1 MRLLTGVAGTPMPA
15 IADSVEDYRKSDEK
29 DADVREASLWDLANY
44 VRSLGPERLNWASL
58 LSIPPATGAVPSDP
72 NAEFWTKRPG
82 AVLPLVGQVI
92 VDPRNFNPTVD
103 MLTVRAVYT
112 EQEAV
117 FHLTWDD
124 PTASDPT
131 KGAPKPDMVAVQ
143 LPTGPGTG
151 DRPYFLMGDGSHPV
165 YLLTWRAGAEV
176 GEATAAGVGKM
187 TPQAGEA
194 VQAKGQ
200 VAYDAGQYRAVIRR
214 PLKTADAPDFVF
226 RPGEFFPV
234 AFWAWDGS
242 DGDDGPKAAVSTWYY
257 ARLEPPPSKRQ
268 FVMPPI
274 LALVA
279 GAAELGLA
287 RWARRRREAA

>member
-29 DADVREASLWDLANY
+29 DPDVREASLWDLANY
-44 VRSLGPERLNWASL
+44 VRSLGPDR
-58 LSIPPATGAVPSDP
+58 PALAAVKSVAHVVGGVPDDP

-82 AVLPLVGQVI
+82 AAFPLVGQVI

-112 EQEAV
+112 DQDIV
-117 FHLTWDD
+117 LHLTWDD

-131 KGAPKPDMVAVQ
+131 QGAPKADMLAVQ
-143 LPTGPGTG
+143 FPTGQGAG
-151 DRPYFLMGDGSHPV
+151 DRPYFLMGDGSNPV
-165 YLLTWRAGAEV
+165 YLLTWRAGAGA
-176 GEATAAGVGKM
+176 GEATATGAGKI

-194 VQAKGQ
+194 VQVKGQ
-200 VAYDAGQYRAVIRR
+200 AVYDAGQYRLVVRR
-214 PLKTADAPDFVF
+214 PLKTADSQDFVF

-242 DGDDGPKAAVSTWYY
+242 DGDDGPKAAISTWYY
-257 ARLEPPPSKRQ
+257 ARLEPPASNRR
-268 FVMPPI
+268 FVLPPV
-274 LALVA
+274 LALVT
-279 GAAELGLA
+279 GAAGVGLT
-287 RWARRRREAA
+287 RWAQRRNAA

>member
-1 MRLLTGVAGTPMPA
+1 
-15 IADSVEDYRKSDEK
+15 
-29 DADVREASLWDLANY
+29 
-44 VRSLGPERLNWASL
+44 
-58 LSIPPATGAVPSDP
+58 
-72 NAEFWTKRPG
+72 
-82 AVLPLVGQVI
+82 
-92 VDPRNFNPTVD
+92 
-103 MLTVRAVYT
+103 
-112 EQEAV
+112 
-117 FHLTWDD
+117 
-124 PTASDPT
+124 
-131 KGAPKPDMVAVQ
+131 
-143 LPTGPGTG
+143 
-151 DRPYFLMGDGSHPV
+151 
-165 YLLTWRAGAEV
+165 LLTWRAGAEV
-176 GEATAAGVGKM
+176 GEATAVGVGKM

-242 DGDDGPKAAVSTWYY
+242 DGDEGPKAAISTWYY

>member
-58 LSIPPATGAVPSDP
+58 LSVPLVTGAPPTDP

-82 AVLPLVGQVI
+82 AALPLVGQVI
-92 VDPRNFNPTVD
+92 VDPRNFNPTID
-103 MLTVRAVYT
+103 MVTVRAVYT
-112 EQEAV
+112 EREAV

-143 LPTGPGTG
+143 FPTGQGTG
-151 DRPYFLMGDGSHPV
+151 DRPYFLMGDRSHPV
-165 YLLTWRAGAEV
+165 YLLTWRAGADV
-176 GEATAAGVGKM
+176 GEATAVGAGKM
-187 TPQAGEA
+187 TPQTGEA

-200 VAYDAGQYRAVIRR
+200 AVYDAGQYRVVIRR
-214 PLKTADAPDFVF
+214 SLQTADSQDFVF
-226 RPGEFFPV
+226 RSGEFFPV

-242 DGDDGPKAAVSTWYY
+242 EGDEGPKAAVSTWYY
-257 ARLEPPPSKRQ
+257 ARLEPPPSRRQ

-279 GAAELGLA
+279 GAAEVGLA